1 MKYFVLSNNTITAV
15 ISSDLN
21 LGQGSSKFIPTT
33 KQTLTTY
40 NNWLAS
46 NPNKQPSLADIFASS
61 TSNPSSKASVI
72 TGASTTIKAPAA
84 KPAAKSNRAALTKQF
99 QQFINKR

>member
-21 LGQGSSKFIPTT
+21 LEQGSSKFIPTT

-46 NPNKQPSLADIFASS
+46 NPSQQPTIADIFSS

-72 TGASTTIKAPAA
+72 TGASNAIQT
-84 KPAAKSNRAALTKQF
+84 PAAKSNRAALTKQF